1 MAAVELSITGVER
14 TEFGKGPSRRARR
27 AGNVPAVMYGHGVD
41 PIHLDIPGHDI
52 FLIVKD
58 SANAVVNVNYGKKKK
73 LALVKAIQR
82 HPVRRDIIH
91 VDFQVVRA
99 DEKVE
104 VEVPLLLIG
113 ETAPGTQIA
122 QEEFFLLVSAPA
134 ISIPE
139 SIDIDLEG
147 KGAGTV
153 VRVEDL
159 DMPKDVE
166 ALVEGDRMIVT
177 VDEEQEITVETE
189 EEAEDAV
196 EEAVDSATSSSEGS
210 ESSAG

>member
-1 MAAVELSITGVER
+1 MAAVELNISGVER

-58 SANAVVNVNYGKKKK
+58 NANAVVNVSYGKNKK

-113 ETAPGTQIA
+113 EPAPGTQVA
-122 QEEFFLLVSAPA
+122 QEEFFVLVSAPA

-147 KGAGTV
+147 KEEGTV

-159 DMPKDVE
+159 VLPKGVE
-166 ALVEGDRMIVT
+166 ALVEGDRVIVT
-177 VDEEQEITVETE
+177 VDTEQEIVVESE
-189 EEAEDAV
+189 EEAEDAL
-196 EEAVDSATSSSEGS
+196 EEAVDAAASDAHEHQG
-210 ESSAG
+210 

>member
-1 MAAVELSITGVER
+1 MAAVELNISGVER

-58 SANAVVNVNYGKKKK
+58 NANAVVNVSYGKNKK

-113 ETAPGTQIA
+113 EPAPGTQVA
-122 QEEFFLLVSAPA
+122 QEEFFVLVSAPA

-147 KGAGTV
+147 KEEGTV

-159 DMPKDVE
+159 VLPKGVE
-166 ALVEGDRMIVT
+166 ALVEDDRVIVT
-177 VDEEQEITVETE
+177 VDTEQEIVVESE
-189 EEAEDAV
+189 EDAEDAL
-196 EEAVDSATSSSEGS
+196 EEAVDAAASDAHGHEG
-210 ESSAG
+210 

>member
-58 SANAVVNVNYGKKKK
+58 SANAVVNVNYGKNKK

-104 VEVPLLLIG
+104 VEIPLLLIG
-113 ETAPGTQIA
+113 EPAPGTQVA
-122 QEEFFLLVSAPA
+122 QEEFSVLVSAPA

-147 KGAGTV
+147 KEEGTV
-153 VRVEDL
+153 VRLEDL
-159 DMPKDVE
+159 VLPKGVE
-166 ALVEGDRMIVT
+166 ALVEGDRVIVT
-177 VDEEQEITVETE
+177 VDTEQEIVVESE
-189 EEAEDAV
+189 EEAEDAL
-196 EEAVDSATSSSEGS
+196 EEAVDAAASDAHGHEG
-210 ESSAG
+210 

>member
-1 MAAVELSITGVER
+1 MAAVELNISGVER

-58 SANAVVNVNYGKKKK
+58 NANAVVNVNYGKNKK

-113 ETAPGTQIA
+113 EPAPGTQVA
-122 QEEFFLLVSAPA
+122 QEEFFVLVSAPA

-147 KGAGTV
+147 KEEGTV

-159 DMPKDVE
+159 VLPKGVE
-166 ALVEGDRMIVT
+166 ALVEDDRVIVT
-177 VDEEQEITVETE
+177 VDTEQEIVVESE
-189 EEAEDAV
+189 EDAEDAL
-196 EEAVDSATSSSEGS
+196 EEAVDAAASDAHGHEGS
-210 ESSAG
+210 KR

>member
-1 MAAVELSITGVER
+1 MAAVELNISGVER

-58 SANAVVNVNYGKKKK
+58 NANAVVNVNYGKNKK

-113 ETAPGTQIA
+113 EPAPGTQVA
-122 QEEFFLLVSAPA
+122 QEEFFVLVSAPA

-147 KGAGTV
+147 KEEGTV

-159 DMPKDVE
+159 VLPKGVE
-166 ALVEGDRMIVT
+166 ALVEGDRVIVT
-177 VDEEQEITVETE
+177 VDTEQEIVVESE
-189 EEAEDAV
+189 EDAEDAL
-196 EEAVDSATSSSEGS
+196 EEAVDAAASDAHGHEG
-210 ESSAG
+210 

>member
-1 MAAVELSITGVER
+1 MAAVELNISGVER

-58 SANAVVNVNYGKKKK
+58 NANAVVNVSYGKNKK

-104 VEVPLLLIG
+104 VEIPLLLIG
-113 ETAPGTQIA
+113 EPAPGTQVA
-122 QEEFFLLVSAPA
+122 QEEFFVLVSAPA

-147 KGAGTV
+147 KEEGTV

-159 DMPKDVE
+159 VLPKGVE
-166 ALVEGDRMIVT
+166 ALVEDDRVIVT
-177 VDEEQEITVETE
+177 VDTEQEIVVESE
-189 EEAEDAV
+189 EDAEDAL
-196 EEAVDSATSSSEGS
+196 EEAVDAAASDAHGHEG
-210 ESSAG
+210 